1 MQPLPSSCSKLQ
13 VLQLHR
19 CHIGL
24 SAVLNSVPALTRLDM
39 SEGSTLPALP
49 AGLKPLSQLTA
60 LQHLKCALR
69 ESQTG
74 VPFPAGV
81 LSHLTS
87 LTYLSLP
94 HFKINE
100 ESVRGFDR
108 LQNLQECSFGPA
120 IRMQGSPFVWP
131 GFSDRLVASEALAA
145 VSGLQQLTFLS
156 LTRSDDVSKSTAPGL
171 STLTALRDLSLMD
184 CGRFIPAGFLEHM
197 TNLTRLHL
205 RDSNV
210 VIVQLL
216 QMGQGQCPTELLKQT
231 ELLYISIV

>member
-1 MQPLPSSCSKLQ
+1 MSQLSVVSAVGVTAAPISLMQPLPSSCSKLQ
-13 VLQLHR
+13 VLQLHW

-69 ESQTG
+69 ESQAG
-74 VPFPAGV
+74 VRFPAGV

-87 LTYLSLP
+87 LTHLSLP
-94 HFKINE
+94 HFKINCNE

-108 LQNLQECSFGPA
+108 LPNLQECSFGPA

-156 LTRSDDVSKSTAPGL
+156 LTRSDDVSRTTAPGL
-171 STLTALRDLSLMD
+171 WQVYTCRVPGAHD
-184 CGRFIPAGFLEHM
+184 
-197 TNLTRLHL
+197 
-205 RDSNV
+205 
-210 VIVQLL
+210 
-216 QMGQGQCPTELLKQT
+216 
-231 ELLYISIV
+231 